1 MNEMV
6 ARSEK
11 IYGWYTIT
19 MLTLHFLR
27 WLVALSDWNDQ
38 EAS

>member
-11 IYGWYTIT
+11 IYGWYIVK
-19 MLTLHFLR
+19 MLTLNFLR
-27 WLVALSDWNDQ
+27 WFVALSDWNV